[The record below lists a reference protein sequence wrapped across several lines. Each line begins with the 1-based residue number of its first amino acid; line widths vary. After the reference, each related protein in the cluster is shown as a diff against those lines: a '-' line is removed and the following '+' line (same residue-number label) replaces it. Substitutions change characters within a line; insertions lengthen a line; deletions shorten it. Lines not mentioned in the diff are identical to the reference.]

1 MRSNVSLVWIFLCL
15 MSANISMAQF
25 NNDWIQ
31 YDQSYL
37 EVFMEEDGLYEIS
50 TIDIKNAGLDISKI
64 NEQLQIFYHGN
75 QIPVYINEGSVVF
88 YAKQNRGELDEVLYR
103 QGEQL
108 NPEYS
113 LFTDQSAYYI
123 TISDDQDVLR
133 YKIGSTDSASNAD
146 QVKTFWVKES
156 AVLNDSHFKPK
167 VGVNRD
173 LQSSV
178 FDIGEG
184 FGSELSNDHR
194 FLLRTEDVDNSVSN
208 ATLQIRFAGND
219 TDHSIQILWNETLI
233 EEFTSS
239 GYGVYQ
245 KEYSIPSPELL
256 QTNQL
261 VIRSQNGDLD
271 KLIVASYS
279 LEYPQIVKSINDQK
293 AFSINASDNDQSVL
307 ADPALDIMIIDTEK
321 EIIYSPTEEQSSI
334 IIEASQNRSNLLF
347 IPKDK
352 IQKINRLESVQFK
365 DYRNQNPSY
374 ILLTDDRLR
383 ESNSS
388 GQDEVQ
394 AYADYRSSDEG
405 GALDVSIVDV
415 NDLYRQ
421 FSFGVKSH
429 PIAIK
434 QFAQYVVDI
443 WPNVEGLFII
453 GKGRDYYTTRFDEQN
468 ETNIEYVPTY
478 GSPGSDNLMISDNG
492 SIAPL
497 FPVGRLAAQSPNDV
511 RLYLDKMIAH
521 EQQDPRQIDP
531 LWRKRVLHLSGG
543 SSDIV
548 DAVAFFLEDLEDL
561 IEESTIGAEVE
572 TFKKTSAAPIQP
584 AQTKDLLRRIN
595 EGVSMITFLGHSS
608 PGTFDF
614 SLEEPSAYDNVAQL
628 PLIVSLGCHSGNIH
642 SEGFGLSEQFVLE
655 PNKGAIAFLAS
666 SSSNYLDTQYLTG
679 RILYLLIGEGFY
691 EQSIGRSLQEILILT
706 DRLDQGALALNE
718 QFTLHGDPLVR
729 FEYSS
734 FPDLQ
739 IDESSASTV
748 PSIVTTTIDSFDF
761 NVDIINAGRV
771 IQDSVVVSIK
781 HIYDNDSIL
790 YETRQNI
797 KVPSFSS
804 QLSVRI
810 PSPGLFALGNNRLE
824 VEIDP
829 ENVII
834 EGEGPFGESNNEFV
848 SSAGIKDYRFTILD
862 DNIKPV
868 YPYNYSIVNTNTVKL
883 KASTNNALTEPKDY
897 RLQMD
902 TTIHFNSPLLV
913 EEFISEARGLFD
925 REFSLTEKERAYY
938 WRVFQDG
945 QNADRAEIQSFL
957 YSPETVPGW
966 NQSHYFQY
974 QENEYTGIVLKE
986 DRDLQFDTS
995 GFFISIHNRV
1005 YNPAVPPGY
1014 QFNFE
1019 NFAASVNP
1027 WLFMDE
1033 GIAIVVGDEIDGS
1046 ALFNEGGSF
1055 GSVFNQTES
1064 STRVFGFST
1073 QTSESRQSMITF
1085 LDDIPDGQ
1093 YVFLFT
1099 VIGNNAT
1106 NLNADKWLDDNEIY
1120 GNNIYD
1126 FLENEGATKIR
1137 NLASGET
1144 LPYNFIY
1151 QKNRKV
1157 LGENIASDIDESIRT
1172 DVFIPRLVVSGSIES
1187 TVIGPAS
1194 QWSTIQLDLSTESTD
1209 NFELSVIGL
1218 DKNGTEKLLTTEAA
1232 QEIDI
1237 SNINATLYPYLKLRM
1252 NQSDEQKRTVAQV
1265 NHWRV
1270 LYDELPD
1277 LALDPLFYSVLI
1289 DSLSLIEEFKI
1300 GIGITNASKT
1310 SVEES
1315 QILYVFNHQNGTS
1328 DSISQTIPSLLGEQ
1342 SIQDSIMIDFSRFV
1356 EGTTLKIELNPN
1368 EDVFEQH
1375 YFNNIA
1381 IQELSSQIDN
1391 EAPILEV
1398 LFDGIEIEDGSIV
1411 SPKPLI
1417 LFQVT
1422 DNRPKP
1428 VSDLSQFEIT
1438 IRRPDGSIWN
1448 VIDSEDLLSLKSAD
1462 DNLSSNLEFRPE
1474 FATGDYELTAK
1485 VFDAVAN
1492 QSLEY
1497 KVIFKVVNTR
1507 SISDLNFFPNPLT
1520 DLSQFS
1526 YFLTGESDF
1535 TIEVYSADGT
1545 RVKQFISTDLNNLA
1559 GGQNVTAN
1567 WNGTDDAGN
1576 LLPNGVYTYKIRYD
1590 ENDPNYSDFIQP
1602 ESAKSFGQFVILR

>member
-1 MRSNVSLVWIFLCL
+1 MRSVVSPLWFFLFSL
-15 MSANISMAQF
+15 MLSSSTTAQF
-25 NNDWIQ
+25 NNNWIQ

-37 EVFMEEDGLYEIS
+37 EVYVDQDGLYEIS
-50 TIDIKNAGLDISKI
+50 LSDIENEGLDIT
-64 NEQLQIFYHGN
+64 NAMDQLQLFHLGE
-75 QIPVYINEGSVVF
+75 QIPIYINDNSILF
-88 YAKQNRGELDEVLYR
+88 YGKQNRGELDEVLYIE
-103 QGEQL
+103 GEQL
-108 NPEYS
+108 NPQFS
-113 LFTDQSAYYI
+113 LFTEQSAYYL
-123 TISDDQDVLR
+123 TISDQSEVIR
-133 YKIGSTDSASNAD
+133 YDLGSASSSSDVAEVN
-146 QVKTFWVKES
+146 TMWITES
-156 AVLNDSHFKPK
+156 VVLKDAHFKPK

-184 FGSELSNDHR
+184 FGSELTNDHR
-194 FLLRTEDVDNSVSN
+194 YLIRTENVDYN
-208 ATLQIRFAGND
+208 AADATVNIRLAGND
-219 TDHSIQILWNETLI
+219 TEHNIQILWNDNLLD
-233 EEFTSS
+233 EFSTS

-245 KEYSIPSPELL
+245 KEYVVPSAALL

-261 VIRSQNGDLD
+261 NIRSQNGDLD
-271 KLIVASYS
+271 KLIIASYS
-279 LEYPQIVKSINDQK
+279 LEYPQIVNLIDEQQTVILTENDVDRNIPINSELEMIVINQDKQIFYDTKEESSIL
-293 AFSINASDNDQSVL
+293 INASQVRNKL
-307 ADPALDIMIIDTEK
+307 F
-321 EIIYSPTEEQSSI
+321 
-334 IIEASQNRSNLLF
+334 F
-347 IPKDK
+347 IPKDN
-352 IQKINRLESVQFK
+352 IQNITEFQKVEFTDFN
-365 DYRNQNPSY
+365 NQNPSY
-374 ILLTDDRLR
+374 ILLTDNRLR
-383 ESNSS
+383 DSNSS
-388 GQDEVQ
+388 GRDEVE
-394 AYADYRSSDEG
+394 AYAEYRRSTEG
-405 GALDVSIVDV
+405 GGLDVLIVDV
-415 NDLYRQ
+415 NELYRQ

-434 QFAQYVVDI
+434 QFAQYAADL
-443 WPNVEGLFII
+443 WPNVEGLFIV
-453 GKGRDYYTTRFDEQN
+453 GKGRDYYTTRFEEQK
-468 ETNIEYVPTY
+468 EKNIEFVPTY
-478 GSPGSDNLMISDNG
+478 GSPGSDNLMVSDNG

-497 FPVGRLAAQSPNDV
+497 FPVGRLAAQSPHDI
-511 RLYLDKMIAH
+511 RLYLDKIIAH
-521 EQQDPRQIDP
+521 EQQDPTLVDP

-614 SLEEPSAYDNVAQL
+614 SLEEPSAYDNVGQL

-655 PNKGAIAFLAS
+655 PEKGAIAFLAS

-691 EQSIGRSLQEILILT
+691 EQSIGRSLQEVLILT
-706 DRLDQGALALNE
+706 DRLDQGTLALNE
-718 QFTLHGDPLVR
+718 QFTLHGDPLLR

-739 IDESSASTV
+739 IDESSANTE
-748 PSIVTTTIDSFDF
+748 PPIVTTTLDSFDF
-761 NVDIINAGRV
+761 NVDIINAGRF
-771 IQDSVVVSIK
+771 IQDSVIVSLK
-781 HIYDNDSIL
+781 HIFENDSIL
-790 YETRQNI
+790 FRTEQKI
-797 KVPSFSS
+797 AIPSFSS
-804 QLSVRI
+804 QLTIRI
-810 PSPGLFALGNNRLE
+810 PSPGLFALGNNRIE

-829 ENVII
+829 NNAIV
-834 EGEGPFGESNNEFV
+834 EGEGSFGESNNEFI
-848 SSAGIKDYRFTILD
+848 SDAGIKDYRFTILD
-862 DNIKPV
+862 DDIKPV
-868 YPYNYSIVNTNTVKL
+868 YPYNYSIVNADKVKL
-883 KASTNNALTEPKDY
+883 KASTSNALADPKDY

-902 TTIHFNSPLLV
+902 TTIHFNSPVLV
-913 EEFISEARGLFD
+913 EESIIASKGLLEQEFNPTESE
-925 REFSLTEKERAYY
+925 TVYY
-938 WRVFQDG
+938 WRIYQEG
-945 QNADRAEIQSFL
+945 KSPNKAEIYSFL
-957 YSPETVPGW
+957 YSPQNSAGW

-974 QENEYTGIVLKE
+974 EENEYTGIVLKD
-986 DRDLQFDTS
+986 DRQLQFDTS

-1033 GIAIVVGDEIDGS
+1033 GIAIVVGDEINGS

-1073 QTSESRQSMITF
+1073 QTSESRESMIRF

-1099 VIGNNAT
+1099 VIGNNT
-1106 NLNADKWLDDNEIY
+1106 TDLNADKWLGDSEIY

-1137 NLASGET
+1137 SLASGET

-1157 LGENIASDIDESIRT
+1157 LGENIATNIDESIRT

-1187 TVIGPAS
+1187 TGIGPAS
-1194 QWSTIQLDLSTESTD
+1194 QWSTIELDMNTETTDDFDLNIFGIDKQGNESLLRTEST
-1209 NFELSVIGL
+1209 
-1218 DKNGTEKLLTTEAA
+1218 A
-1232 QEIDI
+1232 QIDI
-1237 SNINATLYPYLKLRM
+1237 SNIDANIYPYLKLRL
-1252 NQSDEQKRTVAQV
+1252 NQSDEQNRTVAQI

-1270 LYDELPD
+1270 LFDELPD
-1277 LALDPLFYSVLI
+1277 LALDPLYYSVI
-1289 DSLSLIEEFKI
+1289 TDNNSLSDDFRI

-1310 SVEES
+1310 AVGES
-1315 QILYVFNHQNGTS
+1315 QILYLLTHQNGS
-1328 DSISQTIPSLLGEQ
+1328 ADSIIQIIPALQGDQ
-1342 SIQDSIMIDFSRFV
+1342 SIRDSIAMDVNQITES
-1356 EGTTLKIELNPN
+1356 TTLKIEVNPN
-1368 EDVFEQH
+1368 EHIFEQH

-1381 IQELSSQIDN
+1381 IEEVGIQVDN
-1391 EAPILEV
+1391 QAPILEV
-1398 LFDGIEIEDGSIV
+1398 LFDGVAITNGSIV
-1411 SPKPLI
+1411 SPNPLI
-1417 LFQVT
+1417 LFKVT
-1422 DNRPKP
+1422 DNKPKP
-1428 VSDLSQFEIT
+1428 VTDLGQFEIT

-1448 VIDSEDLLSLKSAD
+1448 VLENEELLSLKSAD
-1462 DNLSSNLEFRPE
+1462 DNESSSLEFEPE
-1474 FATGDYELTAK
+1474 FTTGDYELTAK

-1507 SISDLNFFPNPLT
+1507 SISDLSFFPNPLT
-1520 DLSQFS
+1520 NVSQFS

-1535 TIEVYSADGT
+1535 SIEIYSSDGK
-1545 RVKQFISTDLNNLA
+1545 RVKQFTDTDLNNLA
-1559 GGQNVTAN
+1559 GGQNVTGI

-1590 ENDPNYSDFIQP
+1590 ENDPNYADFIQP
-1602 ESAKSFGQFVILR
+1602 ETTKSFGQFVILR